1 MKKWFKLFIASVA
14 IIGLVNGCVEPK
26 TPEQMIASSA
36 DKKMM
41 SAFVKNKS
49 KLKGEYLSGNSYN
62 INLRN
67 NIETVPFSLNR
78 HIGSYA
84 SKYDASRDTIAR
96 LYIKTAKS
104 RGNKVKLYK
113 TSVNSAMARLAPQGS
128 YASISLKRYD
138 LDPAL
143 IEFDKNGRIKS
154 ALVRRHYFP
163 YLHNK
168 SARAHDR
175 DSIILIGETIRQIEM
190 VVGNATLANGYIT
203 TL

>member
-1 MKKWFKLFIASVA
+1 MKTITKVLLT
-14 IIGLVNGCVEPK
+14 GLAALALTACGKPR

-36 DKKMM
+36 DKQMM
-41 SAFVKNKS
+41 STFIKNDS
-49 KLKGEYLSGNSYN
+49 KLKKEYLSKNRYN

-67 NIETVPFSLNR
+67 NIETVPFSLGR
-78 HIGSYA
+78 HIGSYS

-96 LYIKTAKS
+96 LYIKTAKA

-113 TSVNSAMARLAPQGS
+113 TSVNNAIARLAPQGS
-128 YASISLKRYD
+128 YADISLKRYD

-143 IEFDKNGRIKS
+143 LEFDKQGRIKS

-175 DSIILIGETIRQIEM
+175 DSIVLIGETIKQIEM
-190 VVGNATLANGYIT
+190 RIGNNILANGYIT